1 MLYVLY
7 KKYLTNWGIYAY
19 LTNGDMC
26 DREIWMFGDR
36 VFGDKMIT
44 RLKINVL
51 YYPYKLPNTI
61 STLSETILSKIY
73 LWIT

>member
-1 MLYVLY
+1 LRIIII
-7 KKYLTNWGIYAY
+7 KIWGYGYRGIGGY
-19 LTNGDMC
+19 G
-26 DREIWMFGDR
+26 
-36 VFGDKMIT
+36 KMIT

>member
-26 DREIWMFGDR
+26 DRGIWGYGDR
-36 VFGDKMIT
+36 VFGNKMIT

-51 YYPYKLPNTI
+51 YYPYKLPNTL
-61 STLSETILSKIY
+61 STRSKTIFSKIY